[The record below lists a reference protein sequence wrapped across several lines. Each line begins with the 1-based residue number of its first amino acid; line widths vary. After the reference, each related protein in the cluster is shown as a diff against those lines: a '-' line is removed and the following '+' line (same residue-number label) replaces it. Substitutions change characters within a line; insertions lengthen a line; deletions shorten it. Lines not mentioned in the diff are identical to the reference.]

1 MSLHLLA
8 AEVAEDITANK
19 KEEISD
25 VVEGME
31 LNSSFTAQD
40 ILMKSPEKNIPSQ
53 NISQEEETIISQ
65 SGEIFLIL

>member
-25 VVEGME
+25 AVEGME

-40 ILMKSPEKNIPSQ
+40 VLMNSPEKNIPSQ

-65 SGEIFLIL
+65 SGEVFLIH